1 MDMDAL
7 EKLKSDWKKS
17 EINYPRFSEKDIYA
31 MLHKRSSSIVKWILI
46 LSIIEF
52 AFWLGISFLLRD
64 SPQSQHVNN
73 FEAGYIVRILDY
85 FNYVIVIVFVYIFYD
100 NYRKIK
106 VTDNAQVLMRN
117 ILKTKRAVTNYIITV
132 LVYYFIGFAVL
143 FTLYF
148 LYDPQ
153 LVNTIHVYEE
163 NGDIMWFYC
172 IYIGIALLI
181 TGVILGAFW
190 LFYKLLY
197 GLLLKRLHRNY
208 EELKKL
214 DL

>member
-1 MDMDAL
+1 MDAL
-7 EKLKSDWKKS
+7 DKLKSDWKRS

-85 FNYVIVIVFVYIFYD
+85 VNYVIVIVFVSIFYG

-181 TGVILGAFW
+181 TGIILGGFW

>member
-1 MDMDAL
+1 MDAL
-7 EKLKSDWKKS
+7 DKLKSDWKKS

-85 FNYVIVIVFVYIFYD
+85 VNYVIVIVFVSIFYG

-181 TGVILGAFW
+181 TGIILGGFW

>member
-1 MDMDAL
+1 MDAL
-7 EKLKSDWKKS
+7 DKLKSDWKKS

-85 FNYVIVIVFVYIFYD
+85 VNYVIVIVFVSIFYG

-132 LVYYFIGFAVL
+132 LIYYFIGFAVL

-181 TGVILGAFW
+181 TGIILGGFW

>member
-1 MDMDAL
+1 MDAL
-7 EKLKSDWKKS
+7 DKLKSDWKKS

-31 MLHKRSSSIVKWILI
+31 MLHKRSSTIVKWILI

-85 FNYVIVIVFVYIFYD
+85 VNYVIVIVFVSIFYG

-181 TGVILGAFW
+181 TGIILGGFW